1 MQLNMGKGHIAIY
14 APTKHA
20 SDTRLHITSYG
31 NASHLTPT
39 ISVEDFCSE
48 EPFRSRPES
57 RNSISSV
64 SSDLGYLTIQG
75 KLKSKDRRPKSA
87 DTYRRKSESSKQT
100 IDISCLRK
108 VASEN
113 TLSSEAN
120 SKECRCTCS
129 STGGP
134 VNTGVS
140 GSQLVSFYSLWR
152 NNQPRTLGKKLEIPS
167 YMKRTSDY
175 RECGCKTRLYENK
188 CYEEKTKKC
197 CCHEV

>member
-1 MQLNMGKGHIAIY
+1 MGKGHKAIS

-20 SDTRLHITSYG
+20 SDPRLHSPRYG
-31 NASHLTPT
+31 NGSHLTPT

-48 EPFRSRPES
+48 ETLRSRPES

-64 SSDLGYLTIQG
+64 SSDIGYLTIQG
-75 KLKSKDRRPKSA
+75 KLKSNDRRPKSA
-87 DTYRRKSESSKQT
+87 DTYRRKSDSSKQT
-100 IDISCLRK
+100 IDIFGLRK

-113 TLSSEAN
+113 TLCSEAN
-120 SKECRCTCS
+120 SIECRCTCS
-129 STGGP
+129 STCGP

-167 YMKRTSDY
+167 YMKRKSDY
-175 RECGCKTRLYENK
+175 RECGCKTRLYEKK
-188 CYEEKTKKC
+188 CSKEKSEKC
-197 CCHEV
+197 CCHEA